1 MELYDSAIEAAVFDH
16 LNSWPDRPCEIAM
29 ELPKRPPIRFAL
41 FMQQLSGTA
50 YLRRY
55 VDGSFIGAWPFAV
68 LVRFTQADDEKRLA
82 ASGILNSLLAWL
94 KEADPPDLGEGRT
107 SNYFEMTALPSI
119 AAQYEDGSV
128 DYQAVYRLVYKQKR
142 SV

>member
-1 MELYDSAIEAAVFDH
+1 MESYDSAIEAAVFDH
-16 LNSWPDRPCEIAM
+16 LNSWPDKPCEISM
-29 ELPKRPPIRFAL
+29 EFPKRAPIRFAMS
-41 FMQQLSGTA
+41 MQQLAGTV

-68 LVRFTQADDEKRLA
+68 LVRFTNVDDSKRLE
-82 ASGILNSLLAWL
+82 ASGILNSLMAWL
-94 KEADPPDLGEGRT
+94 KEANPPDLGEDRV
-107 SNYFEMTALPSI
+107 SNYFEMTALPSC

-128 DYQAVYRLVYKQKR
+128 DYQAVYQLVYKKKR